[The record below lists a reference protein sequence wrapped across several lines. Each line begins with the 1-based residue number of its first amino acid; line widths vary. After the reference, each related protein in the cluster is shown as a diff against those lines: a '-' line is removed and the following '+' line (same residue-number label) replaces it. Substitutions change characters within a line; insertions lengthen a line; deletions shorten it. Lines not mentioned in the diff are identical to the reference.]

1 MNVSPSFASEPGA
14 RAGRSRRWLL
24 SLALACGLAAAS
36 FAAPDVRAAAA
47 EGRSSQFIERLGQD
61 AISVLANDALS
72 RDARL
77 DEFRRLLRE
86 GFALEAIGRF
96 VLGRHWQGA
105 SAEQREEFLVA
116 FEDFVVNSYAAR
128 LSQYSGETFKV
139 LDERADGERGFAV
152 NTQILRPSA
161 PPVMVQWRVREAAS
175 GPKIVDIVIEG
186 VSLAI
191 TQRSEFAA
199 VIQQNG
205 GRIDPLIEQL
215 RQKSK
220 AAAR

>member
-1 MNVSPSFASEPGA
+1 VSPSFASEPGA
-14 RAGRSRRWLL
+14 RALSSRRWLL
-24 SLALACGLAAAS
+24 SLAFACGLAAAS
-36 FAAPDVRAAAA
+36 FASPAARAAAD
-47 EGRSSQFIERLGQD
+47 GSSSQFIERLGQD
-61 AISVLANDALS
+61 AISVLSNDALS
-72 RDARL
+72 RDDRL
-77 DEFRRLLRE
+77 GEFRRLLRE

-105 SAEQREEFLVA
+105 SPEQRDAFLTA

-139 LDERADGERGFAV
+139 LDERADGERGAAV
-152 NTQILRPSA
+152 TTQILRPSA

-205 GRIDPLIEQL
+205 GRIDPLIERL

>member
-1 MNVSPSFASEPGA
+1 MYPSFASNPFA
-14 RAGRSRRWLL
+14 SFSRRRLL
-24 SLALACGLAAAS
+24 AAALACGLAATGGL
-36 FAAPDVRAAAA
+36 AAPGAAWAAA
-47 EGRSSQFIERLGQD
+47 EGGSSQFIERLGQD

-72 RDARL
+72 REARL
-77 DEFRRLLRE
+77 AEFRRLLRE

-96 VLGRHWQGA
+96 VLGRHWQA
-105 SAEQREEFLVA
+105 ANEEQRREFLTA

-139 LDERADGERGFAV
+139 LDERDDGERGSSV
-152 NTQILRPSA
+152 NTQIMRPDG
-161 PPVMVQWRVREAAS
+161 PPIQVQWRVREAAS

-215 RQKSK
+215 RQKSS
-220 AAAR
+220 AAAGR

>member
-1 MNVSPSFASEPGA
+1 VFPSFHGEPGE
-14 RAGRSRRWLL
+14 RAVRSRRWLL
-24 SLALACGLAAAS
+24 SLAFACGVAAAG
-36 FAAPDVRAAAA
+36 FAAPAARAAA
-47 EGRSSQFIERLGQD
+47 EGSSSRFIERLGQD
-61 AISVLANDALS
+61 AISVLSNEALS

-86 GFALEAIGRF
+86 GFALDAIGRF
-96 VLGRHWQGA
+96 VLGRHWQSA
-105 SAEQREEFLVA
+105 SPEQRQAFLAA

-128 LSQYSGETFKV
+128 LGQYSGETFKV
-139 LDERADGERGFAV
+139 LDERADGERGHAV
-152 NTQILRPSA
+152 DTQIVRPSA
-161 PPVMVQWRVREAAS
+161 PPIMVQWRVREADS

>member
-1 MNVSPSFASEPGA
+1 MFPSFASEPGA
-14 RAGRSRRWLL
+14 RAPRPRRWLF
-24 SLALACGLAAAS
+24 SLAFACGLAAAS
-36 FAAPDVRAAAA
+36 LAAPAAEAAA
-47 EGRSSQFIERLGQD
+47 EGSSSQFIERLGQD
-61 AISVLANDALS
+61 AISVLADDALS
-72 RDARL
+72 QEARL
-77 DEFRRLLRE
+77 GEFRRLLRE

-96 VLGRHWQGA
+96 VLGRHWQAA
-105 SAEQREEFLVA
+105 SGEQRGEFLAA

-139 LDERADGERGFAV
+139 LDERDDGARGYAV
-152 NTQILRPSA
+152 NTQILRPEG
-161 PPVMVQWRVREAAS
+161 PPVLVQWRVREAGS

-215 RQKSK
+215 RQKSR